1 MTWLVTIGGKLN
13 VDGSDW
19 WKGKDR
25 FGSCVDHAESEVGL
39 NVIFFGLIDV
49 DRNNYFSL
57 RCNSSTRGHSY
68 KLLTDFSQRV
78 AKVWNSMPSS
88 IVKFHSVSGFKAS
101 MERLNLKIFTRN

>member
-39 NVIFFGLIDV
+39 NMEHG
-49 DRNNYFSL
+49 RNHRETL
-57 RCNSSTRGHSY
+57 
-68 KLLTDFSQRV
+68 
-78 AKVWNSMPSS
+78 
-88 IVKFHSVSGFKAS
+88 
-101 MERLNLKIFTRN
+101 